1 MLSTVHVLAL
11 VSAIVAAG
19 AAVLVRQGLRGANVY
34 GAYWVNLA
42 VGTVCLWVAVLVRDP
57 LEPLRP
63 KGIAWFVLAGL
74 VGTAAGRLLRF
85 MSIDKV
91 GPSVTTAL
99 NGLSP
104 FVSSGLAI
112 LLLGERVTMPIMAG
126 TVVIVLGTVLLST
139 SGRQLGFRPRHLALP
154 ILSTICFGVVAILRK
169 LGLSEMSPV
178 PGFAINVTTALVAF
192 SAFLMASGNLGA
204 LVSTRRS
211 LGYFVAAGVA
221 ENAGVFLTL
230 LALSLGAVSV
240 VTPLA
245 ATAPIFA
252 LLLSFLFLRG
262 VETLTG
268 RLVLGT
274 LLTVL
279 GVYLITAL

>member
-1 MLSTVHVLAL
+1 VPRTVHVLAL
-11 VSAIVAAG
+11 ISAIVAAG
-19 AAVLVRQGLRGANVY
+19 AAVLIRQGLRDASVY
-34 GAYWVNLA
+34 AGFWVNLA
-42 VGTVCLWVAVLVRDP
+42 VGTVCLWVVVFLQRP
-57 LEPLRP
+57 IEPLHA
-63 KGIAWFVLAGL
+63 KGVAWFVLAGL

-85 MSIDKV
+85 VSIEKV
-91 GPSVTTAL
+91 GASVTTTL

-104 FVSSGLAI
+104 FISSGLAI
-112 LLLGERVTMPIMAG
+112 LLLGERVTTPIMAG

-154 ILSTICFGVVAILRK
+154 ILSTACFGVVAILRK

-192 SAFLMASGNLGA
+192 SAFLVVSGNLA
-204 LVSTRRS
+204 TLASTRRS
-211 LGYFVAAGVA
+211 LAYFVAAGVA
-221 ENAGVFLTL
+221 ENAAVFLTL

-240 VTPLA
+240 VAPLA

-262 VETLTG
+262 IETLTG
-268 RLVLGT
+268 RVVLGT

-279 GVYLITAL
+279 GVFLITAL